1 MSANPK
7 HRWTVEEY
15 LAFERT
21 SEVKHEFIDGEVFD
35 MCGTRVDYPPVIPSD
50 IPVIEMPARHNQIA
64 ANALA
69 SLHTA
74 LLEHP
79 CIVYA
84 SDQRVRVRR
93 QVVTYADISIVCGVQ
108 QLEDNDTLLNPTVIV
123 EVLSPSTE
131 NYDRGKKF
139 EAYRRLESLR
149 EYVLIAQD
157 RPYIERYVRGDDGSS
172 WTLTDARGLDA
183 EMPLMA
189 VPALLRLADVYRRVT
204 FESTDSSIDL

>member
-15 LAFERT
+15 LEFERT
-21 SEVKHEFIDGEVFD
+21 SEVKHEFVDGEIFQMAGASAD
-35 MCGTRVDYPPVIPSD
+35 
-50 IPVIEMPARHNQIA
+50 HNRITANTIA
-64 ANALA
+64 ALIAGLGDQ
-69 SLHTA
+69 
-74 LLEHP
+74 P
-79 CIVYA
+79 CDILG
-84 SDQRVRVRR
+84 SDMRVRISAGH
-93 QVVTYADISIVCGVQ
+93 YAYPDIVIVCGEP
-108 QLEDNDTLLNPTVIV
+108 QLENTQPETLLNPTVIV

-183 EMPLMA
+183 EMALVA
-189 VPALLRLADVYRRVT
+189 VPAALRLADVYRRVT